1 METENKINEI
11 LDTIRPFL
19 INEGGNIEFVRYDNK
34 TGKITYEFRGWGNA
48 TNNYNGG
55 GVQNY
60 QNDVETMVREVK
72 PRE

>member
-1 METENKINEI
+1 NSLYYGIRI
-11 LDTIRPFL
+11 LATKGYR
-19 INEGGNIEFVRYDNK
+19 GGVRYDNK

-60 QNDVETMVREVK
+60 QNDVETMVREAK